1 MLVVLGKFGIERLS
15 HLMQLAEDGEIEPSL
30 LWSAQVLF
38 VCKLVIESFQQL
50 CFKLVEVDSESLLEL
65 ILF

>member
-1 MLVVLGKFGIERLS
+1 MLGKLGIERLS
-15 HLMQLAEDGEIEPSL
+15 HLVQLAEDGEIEPSL

-38 VCKLVIESFQQL
+38 VGKLIIESFQQL
-50 CFKLVEVDSESLLEL
+50 CFKLVEVDCESLLEL